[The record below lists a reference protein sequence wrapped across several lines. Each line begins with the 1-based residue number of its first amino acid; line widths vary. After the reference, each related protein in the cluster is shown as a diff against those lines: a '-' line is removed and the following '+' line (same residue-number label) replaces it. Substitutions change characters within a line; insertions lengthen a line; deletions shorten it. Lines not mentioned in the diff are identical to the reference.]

1 MLVRVIQ
8 QQTANQPKQLK
19 GPSQLQ
25 QSRQVEQPEQP
36 ERPERPE
43 LPERPEK
50 PERPEQ
56 GARSSSPDVIGGP
69 GNQIIIRNGVIP
81 PIPPIPPIPNIQ
93 IHTGM
98 PQDIIPPQAVD
109 ISYAFFAMVAFIIIG
124 WPFSRA
130 FGRRLE
136 RSAASKAL
144 PPAVTDQLQ
153 RIEQGVEAMA
163 LEVERI
169 SEAQRYFTKV
179 QAGRAGEASALPSSD
194 RR

>member
-1 MLVRVIQ
+1 MLVREIQ
-8 QQTANQPKQLK
+8 QQTTNQ
-19 GPSQLQ
+19 SQQ
-25 QSRQVEQPEQP
+25 PAQARQS

-43 LPERPEK
+43 QPERPEK
-50 PERPEQ
+50 PERPERPEQ
-56 GARSSSPDVIGGP
+56 PERPSSPDVIGGP
-69 GNQIIIRNGVIP
+69 GNQIIIRDGVPVIP
-81 PIPPIPPIPNIQ
+81 PIPAIPNIEV
-93 IHTGM
+93 HTGM
-98 PQDIIPPQAVD
+98 QDIIPPQAVD

-136 RSAASKAL
+136 RSAASKAF
-144 PPAVTDQLQ
+144 PPAVIDQLQ

-169 SEAQRYFTKV
+169 SEAQRYLTKV
-179 QAGRAGEASALPSSD
+179 QAGRAGEASALPSGD